1 MALNILVV
9 AAYLAVFLCIP
20 LLIGVYVYRDA
31 ARRGMNAALWTV
43 VAVLAP
49 AFTGLIVYL
58 LARGAAPAL
67 KCPQCGAAV
76 TDAYAV
82 CPACGARLRAVCPGC
97 GTPVEPGWKVCPR
110 CAAPLPQTPAPD
122 VHPPERQP
130 DRALRRV
137 LLAALLIPAALI
149 IAFVL
154 SFGAFSASGASVSGV
169 TSLPAEEYLAETGD
183 RETAAWLDGCG
194 SEPGTAHVLR
204 YSDGAGTQFLIYAPG
219 LGALPQVRISQGGGL
234 FGRTVRLDIQRGGG
248 DGGRTLLLVTAGESA
263 PPRLALT
270 LNDSSL
276 ACELT
281 DVTRPLALPD
291 T

>member
-1 MALNILVV
+1 MALSILVV

-110 CAAPLPQTPAPD
+110 CAACC
-122 VHPPERQP
+122 
-130 DRALRRV
+130 
-137 LLAALLIPAALI
+137 
-149 IAFVL
+149 
-154 SFGAFSASGASVSGV
+154 
-169 TSLPAEEYLAETGD
+169 
-183 RETAAWLDGCG
+183 W
-194 SEPGTAHVLR
+194 
-204 YSDGAGTQFLIYAPG
+204 
-219 LGALPQVRISQGGGL
+219 
-234 FGRTVRLDIQRGGG
+234 
-248 DGGRTLLLVTAGESA
+248 
-263 PPRLALT
+263 PRC
-270 LNDSSL
+270 SS
-276 ACELT
+276 
-281 DVTRPLALPD
+281 RPR
-291 T
+291 

>member
-1 MALNILVV
+1 MVVKIGSSTLV
-9 AAYLAVFLCIP
+9 
-20 LLIGVYVYRDA
+20 G
-31 ARRGMNAALWTV
+31 
-43 VAVLAP
+43 
-49 AFTGLIVYL
+49 
-58 LARGAAPAL
+58 
-67 KCPQCGAAV
+67 
-76 TDAYAV
+76 
-82 CPACGARLRAVCPGC
+82 
-97 GTPVEPGWKVCPR
+97 
-110 CAAPLPQTPAPD
+110 
-122 VHPPERQP
+122 P

-234 FGRTVRLDIQRGGG
+234 FGRTVRLDMQRGGG

-270 LNDSSL
+270 LNGSSL

>member
-97 GTPVEPGWKVCPR
+97 GAPVEPGWKVCPR

-169 TSLPAEEYLAETGD
+169 TSLPAEEYLAALD
-183 RETAAWLDGCG
+183 LDGF
-194 SEPGTAHVLR
+194 
-204 YSDGAGTQFLIYAPG
+204 TQE
-219 LGALPQVRISQGGGL
+219 
-234 FGRTVRLDIQRGGG
+234 
-248 DGGRTLLLVTAGESA
+248 LLSA
-263 PPRLALT
+263 DEGFIPPFDLT
-270 LNDSSL
+270 G
-276 ACELT
+276 
-281 DVTRPLALPD
+281 V
-291 T
+291 

>member
-97 GTPVEPGWKVCPR
+97 GAPVEPGWKVCPR

-122 VHPPERQP
+122 VHPPEE
-130 DRALRRV
+130 
-137 LLAALLIPAALI
+137 
-149 IAFVL
+149 
-154 SFGAFSASGASVSGV
+154 S
-169 TSLPAEEYLAETGD
+169 LAETGD

-248 DGGRTLLLVTAGESA
+248 DGGRTPMKNLSERRSSRSDAGWG
-263 PPRLALT
+263 
-270 LNDSSL
+270 
-276 ACELT
+276 
-281 DVTRPLALPD
+281 
-291 T
+291 